1 MWGSFLGLFPA
12 SGINPVRELRNHLTS
27 IGGSFLVLIAL
38 NGLIGQVSRTEVLT
52 ICIALPLTLF
62 TAPLT
67 RFKFRRMFAHFR
79 WWGESVIIVGSG
91 RQARLV
97 FEFLGATCDLVSIC
111 RKKTG

>member
-1 MWGSFLGLFPA
+1 
-12 SGINPVRELRNHLTS
+12 
-27 IGGSFLVLIAL
+27 VLIAL

-97 FEFLGATCDLVSIC
+97 FEFLERQLQRGLKPLGIVDSDPNAYWLSD
-111 RKKTG
+111 